1 MPSSDRTAS
10 DGTASDG
17 TGSDGADDAAVA
29 STVAAA
35 AGAVGPPLGTGHGRA
50 DADLRTGRFPG
61 WWVVAGCFLVLLVNS
76 GFAFY
81 GLAVYLNAF
90 SNEQGWALGTISFGT
105 TIFFIVGGAAGM
117 WAAKLI
123 ARHDVRY
130 VMVGGAVIAGGSLA
144 LLGQVRTQWQMFV
157 VYGFFALGYA
167 GAGLVPATTVVTR
180 WFHAK
185 RAVALSVAS
194 TGLSVGGIVITPFAK
209 RFIDEYG
216 MSATTPWLGLIFVVT
231 IVPVALFLVRPDP
244 EIEGWAPDGMRRA
257 VGEVAPALDGLA
269 FDDAVQTRFYK
280 AVTIG
285 YVFALGSQVGGI
297 QQLVKLVEGRTDPAT
312 ARFAVTALAAT
323 SVVARLIGGRAVQ
336 LMPMMGFTVVIAAL
350 QAVALFGLA
359 FFQSALL
366 IFMAIVLFG
375 LTIGNLLMMQ
385 PLLIAERFG
394 VRDYPRIYSRS
405 QFIGIAGV
413 AGGPLLLGWLYDV
426 SGSYRVPYIVASGCC
441 AVGVTILAVA
451 GSAEHN

>member
-1 MPSSDRTAS
+1 MTSSSDIEATP
-10 DGTASDG
+10 
-17 TGSDGADDAAVA
+17 GSDR
-29 STVAAA
+29 
-35 AGAVGPPLGTGHGRA
+35 PLA
-50 DADLRTGRFPG
+50 PQQPGRFPG
-61 WWVVAGCFLVLLVNS
+61 WWVVTGCFLVLLVNS
-76 GFAFY
+76 GLAFY

-90 SNEQGWALGTISFGT
+90 SNEKGWSLGTISFGT

-123 ARHDVRY
+123 ARYDVRY
-130 VMVGGAVIAGGSLA
+130 VLVGGAVIAGGSLA
-144 LLGQVRTQWQMFV
+144 LLGQVQTQWQMFL
-157 VYGFFALGYA
+157 VYAVFALGYA

-216 MSATTPWLGLIFVVT
+216 RAATTPWLGLFLVVT
-231 IVPVALFLVRPDP
+231 VVPVSWFLVRPDP
-244 EIEGWAPDGMRRA
+244 EAEGWAPDGIRRA
-257 VGEVAPALDGLA
+257 VGEVAPSLTGLP
-269 FDDAVQTRFYK
+269 FNEAVATKFYK

-285 YVFALGSQVGGI
+285 YIFGLGSQVGGI
-297 QQLVKLVEGRTDPAT
+297 QQLVKLVEERTDPAT

-323 SVVARLIGGRAVQ
+323 SVVARLVGGRVVQ
-336 LMPMMGFTVVIAAL
+336 LMPMMRFTVVIAAV
-350 QAVALFGLA
+350 QCFALLGLA
-359 FFQSALL
+359 FFETTLL
-366 IFMAIVLFG
+366 IFAAIILFG

-405 QFIGIAGV
+405 QFIGILGV

-426 SGSYRVPYIVASGCC
+426 SGSYRVPYVVAAGCC
-441 AVGVTILAVA
+441 AVGVAILAVA
-451 GSAEHN
+451 GPAHTQEA